1 MGCLLE
7 RVSVFALCAAVG
19 GCATMRAGGGSRDR
33 QVVVAG
39 VWEGMSQSTLQEG
52 NGAGDTRI
60 ERQSWRLD
68 QKGDTISGYYV
79 VELTMISGDGRPYL
93 CSREPRFSTLLRF
106 DVRGRIGRDGIDL
119 EEVGDVMAR
128 GTCRQSYHMP
138 AHYQG
143 SLTGDVLTVSDG
155 EHRIALSRRT
165 GSEAAAAA
173 QQLLA
178 FANADGSW
186 TAEPGFATLAR

>member
-93 CSREPRFSTLLRF
+93 CSREPRFSTLLKF
-106 DVRGRIGRDGIDL
+106 DVRGKVAGDGVDL
-119 EEVGDVMAR
+119 EEVGDMKAK
-128 GTCRQSYHMP
+128 GPCRPTLRSPSRYR
-138 AHYQG
+138 AA
-143 SLTGDVLTVSDG
+143 LRGDVLTINDG
-155 EHRIALSRRT
+155 ERRMPLHR
-165 GSEAAAAA
+165 
-173 QQLLA
+173 Q
-178 FANADGSW
+178 
-186 TAEPGFATLAR
+186 